1 MSWSLVL
8 IWTCC
13 CGLYMYIYICASE
26 FPFQETMATSHL
38 QGIEVS
44 RYCQAFGTST
54 TILHAQ
60 VALRGTSPWW
70 RVETTRL
77 QQMAL
82 ISVSLK
88 KLILISKHF
97 QELHCFNRRNTLLA
111 QENYMV
117 RSYHTRVMSY

>member
-1 MSWSLVL
+1 
-8 IWTCC
+8 
-13 CGLYMYIYICASE
+13 
-26 FPFQETMATSHL
+26 
-38 QGIEVS
+38 
-44 RYCQAFGTST
+44 
-54 TILHAQ
+54 
-60 VALRGTSPWW
+60 
-70 RVETTRL
+70 VETTRL